1 MTTNITTT
9 NTTKKELL
17 KQIKK
22 FDLENDIDND
32 CLDWLEIIRVMKGKE
47 PEKYF
52 DHLFNLYEVKLQ

>member
-1 MTTNITTT
+1 MTSKPMNK
-9 NTTKKELL
+9 TTKKELL

-32 CLDWLEIIRVMKGKE
+32 CLDWLEIILVTKGKE

-52 DHLFNLYEVKLQ
+52 DHLFNSYEVKLQ